1 MQPNMQP
8 RPRVSS
14 FNMQPPLSSFNMQP
28 PLSSFNMQPPLSSFN
43 MQPPLSSF
51 LQSSPTA
58 ALKNKMNQ
66 AAMKA
71 RQFVSG
77 AANAF
82 SNPNASSNPAKPNR
96 FASSGSGSGSGVVS
110 DGEYKMFTR
119 AELNDLYGNKSGNR
133 GFSLMNTNFFN
144 LGNGPIEHIIM
155 MFQLYIALIAALSR
169 LSMNA
174 AGMGASFLF
183 GNETLINLFS
193 IFLENALNVILN
205 RNVGDMTLDQLQQSL
220 EDNKQ
225 KLQQMSALLINA
237 MTPLALGLSDIC
249 SKIATDWV
257 TNVLPGLL
265 KNSAIGI
272 ANAGQAGIDVVTMGA
287 FGEILNIISISIHTV
302 GGMMNIIAGL
312 QRNSGNFSQAFNTVL
327 TAQKKLMD
335 LKDLFSKSP
344 SEISAAA
351 TAAAIPEAAQKL
363 ANTAVDRLTSIGNPG
378 LTSASDANASDTNGV
393 SVSTPG
399 LTSAATPLSD
409 ASSLSQLTTEE
420 RLRNLEQRLEK
431 VAAPT
436 VNPNP
441 IPNLNL
447 GNLGRGIA
455 NAGIQGVRNG
465 VRTIG
470 SNLMRA
476 ATTFSDFLKTPDGK
490 TVKDAQGKPIET
502 SWWKSK
508 WKSLFDNAINGI
520 KNTGKYGKVNATVVQ
535 YVLRHPDVLIPFLPF
550 PYNIAAVAIRLVQ
563 TYLRYVHQQNPSTPV
578 RVGGGGN
585 RNNINKSMKY
595 KQKHLKKYMSN
606 LRRKTAKKELQLL
619 NGIRNLKNISSL

>member
-1 MQPNMQP
+1 MNMQPNMQP
-8 RPRVSS
+8 RPRV
-14 FNMQPPLSSFNMQP
+14 
-28 PLSSFNMQPPLSSFN
+28 SSFN

-119 AELNDLYGNKSGNR
+119 AELNDLYGNKRGNR

-174 AGMGASFLF
+174 ASMGASFLF

-193 IFLENALNVILN
+193 IFLENALNVILDK
-205 RNVGDMTLDQLQQSL
+205 NVGDMTLDQLQESL
-220 EDNKQ
+220 EANKP
-225 KLQQMSALLINA
+225 KLKKMSALLINA

-265 KNSAIGI
+265 KNSAIGLG
-272 ANAGQAGIDVVTMGA
+272 NAAQAGIDVVTMGA

-302 GGMMNIIAGL
+302 GGMLNIIAGL
-312 QRNSGNFSQAFNTVL
+312 QRNAGNFSQAFNTVL
-327 TAQKKLMD
+327 SAQKKLMD

-344 SEISAAA
+344 SEIAAAA

-363 ANTAVDRLTSIGNPG
+363 ANTAVDRLTSIGNTS
-378 LTSASDANASDTNGV
+378 LTSASESDVAGNGDAKS
-393 SVSTPG
+393 SVFTPG
-399 LTSAATPLSD
+399 LTGAATPFSD

-447 GNLGRGIA
+447 GNLGKGIA

-490 TVKDAQGKPIET
+490 TVKDAQGQPIET

-535 YVLRHPDVLIPFLPF
+535 YVLRNPDVLIPFLPF
-550 PYNIAAVAIRLVQ
+550 PYNIAAVAARLVQ

-619 NGIRNLKNISSL
+619 NGIRDLKSISSV

>member
-1 MQPNMQP
+1 MNMQPNMQP
-8 RPRVSS
+8 RPRV
-14 FNMQPPLSSFNMQP
+14 
-28 PLSSFNMQPPLSSFN
+28 SSFN

-110 DGEYKMFTR
+110 DGEYKIFTR

-174 AGMGASFLF
+174 ASMGASFLF

-205 RNVGDMTLDQLQQSL
+205 RNVGDMTLDQLQKSL

-265 KNSAIGI
+265 KNSAIGLG
-272 ANAGQAGIDVVTMGA
+272 NAAQAGIDVVTMGA

-302 GGMMNIIAGL
+302 GGMLNIIAGL
-312 QRNSGNFSQAFNTVL
+312 QRNAGNFSQAFNTVL
-327 TAQKKLMD
+327 SAQKKLMD

-344 SEISAAA
+344 SEIAAAA

-363 ANTAVDRLTSIGNPG
+363 ANRAVDALTSIGNPH
-378 LTSASDANASDTNGV
+378 LTSASDANANDTNGV

-399 LTSAATPLSD
+399 IIGATPLSD

-447 GNLGRGIA
+447 GNLGKGIA

-490 TVKDAQGKPIET
+490 TVKDAQGEPIET

-535 YVLRHPDVLIPFLPF
+535 YVLRNPDVLIPFLPF
-550 PYNIAAVAIRLVQ
+550 PYNIAAVAARLVQ